1 MLEVLK
7 CEIDGYLNPEAD
19 MTKIIKDSYTKQP
32 RLFERMV
39 KNIFPSGYEAK
50 RKGREKGKTI

>member
-7 CEIDGYLNPEAD
+7 CEVDGYLNPEAD

-32 RLFERMV
+32 GLYERMV
-39 KNIFPSGYEAK
+39 KNIFPAASEAK
-50 RKGREKGKTI
+50 RKGRRN

>member
-1 MLEVLK
+1 MR
-7 CEIDGYLNPEAD
+7 DGYLNPEAN

-32 RLFERMV
+32 RLYERMV

-50 RKGREKGKTI
+50 RRGGKKGKTI